1 MSEYSLGEKEIQQN
15 KYLVC
20 FMDNKFHF
28 FMFLEKI
35 HLKFSWN
42 FPWHVSKVIIFK
54 KLGFSKIRI
63 SWKNSHP
70 CLLLP
75 PIVTHLQWR
84 EYEGSGVHAL
94 CSTWSP
100 GGARAG
106 TRRRRSWGPR
116 CRSWGSPP
124 SCRAPR
130 AGSGNGLPGREEKT
144 KKQGF
149 LITTILCQN
158 FLNGFYCKIRILK
171 EEC

>member
-1 MSEYSLGEKEIQQN
+1 MFFGPNPPKIRHFSCKWAFFLIYFNIWHLFLTIWQN
-15 KYLVC
+15 
-20 FMDNKFHF
+20 FQ
-28 FMFLEKI
+28 KI
-35 HLKFSWN
+35 
-42 FPWHVSKVIIFK
+42 IIFALQQDK
-54 KLGFSKIRI
+54 IFLKPLLSKIRI
-63 SWKNSHP
+63 FWKNIHP

-75 PIVTHLQWR
+75 PIATHLQWR
-84 EYEGSGVHAL
+84 EYEGSGVHDL

-100 GGARAG
+100 GGARAA
-106 TRRRRSWGPR
+106 TRRRMSWGPR

-130 AGSGNGLPGREEKT
+130 AGSGNCQSGREEKT

-158 FLNGFYCKIRILK
+158 FLNGVYCKIRILK